1 MSFWICAGAKRGNA
15 PLFFVKMHNALFD
28 GPLAPAAA
36 EFSLYTTASKK
47 SIGKLHKKSCLGSP
61 EIVQLFERKFLTSGA
76 CGGILFTEVKRG
88 TPKGF
93 QKDFEKNRKNLLT
106 NSARHD
112 IIGTEVKGKRFLK
125 RRKATVKKLPKNFK
139 KPLDTPSE
147 KCYNESTRKPNEP

>member
-1 MSFWICAGAKRGNA
+1 VLELRGAT
-15 PLFFVKMHNALFD
+15 PLFFFRQNAQC
-28 GPLAPAAA
+28 PLRRPAAA

-93 QKDFEKNRKNLLT
+93 QKDFEKLQKT
-106 NSARHD
+106 S
-112 IIGTEVKGKRFLK
+112 
-125 RRKATVKKLPKNFK
+125 
-139 KPLDTPSE
+139 
-147 KCYNESTRKPNEP
+147 

>member
-1 MSFWICAGAKRGNA
+1 
-15 PLFFVKMHNALFD
+15 MHNALFG
-28 GPLAPAAA
+28 GPLRV

-93 QKDFEKNRKNLLT
+93 QKDLKKSKKTLDSKRK
-106 NSARHD
+106 
-112 IIGTEVKGKRFLK
+112 V
-125 RRKATVKKLPKNFK
+125 
-139 KPLDTPSE
+139 
-147 KCYNESTRKPNEP
+147 CYTKYRS

>member
-1 MSFWICAGAKRGNA
+1 MNFWICAGPKRGVA
-15 PLFFVKMHNALFD
+15 PLFSSKCTMPSSTARS
-28 GPLAPAAA
+28 GPNFHYTPPPA
-36 EFSLYTTASKK
+36 K
-47 SIGKLHKKSCLGSP
+47 SQSANCTKKSCLGSP

-139 KPLDTPSE
+139 KPLDKPSE